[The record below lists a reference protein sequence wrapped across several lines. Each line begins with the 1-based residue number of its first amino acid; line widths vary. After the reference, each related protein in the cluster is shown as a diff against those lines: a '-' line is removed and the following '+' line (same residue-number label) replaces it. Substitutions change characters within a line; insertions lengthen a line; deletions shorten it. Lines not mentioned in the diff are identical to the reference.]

1 MWPSFSSNLIEGI
14 IPVWRNLQ
22 MSLGNFGWDTVKIGV
37 IKVKIQVSEWISKDM
52 LIKNFFYMR
61 GGRKFVVGEM

>member
-37 IKVKIQVSEWISKDM
+37 IKVKIPVSEWISKDM
-52 LIKNFFYMR
+52 LIKNFFYMH